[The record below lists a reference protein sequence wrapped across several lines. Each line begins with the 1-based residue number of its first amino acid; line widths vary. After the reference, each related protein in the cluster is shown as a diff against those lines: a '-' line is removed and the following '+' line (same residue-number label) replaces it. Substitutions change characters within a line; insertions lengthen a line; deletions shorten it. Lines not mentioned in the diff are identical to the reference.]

1 MAALADPVAM
11 LAQGAFHVIHSDS
24 ELARYTSQLMR
35 LTSIEDPSD
44 AEIDA
49 IELLSVLIEKYENEH
64 YPIPAATPAE
74 VVRFILDQNNLKQRD
89 LVPIFGSEAQVSM
102 FLSGKRALT
111 VNQIQALSR
120 RFGISA
126 DVLL

>member
-1 MAALADPVAM
+1 M